1 MNTAKISRRIGLGDT
16 EELSRYSGLSE
27 AIEASLQLPIN
38 FKGIPRIGGELE
50 DWPGEKEYNL
60 DERIQ
65 RLVKRRANE
74 DSIDKQKLSDA
85 ERDKARAANW
95 RKYSVDEIDKYRFF
109 HAGQYADN
117 QIKLRLSYFWLN
129 HFTVGAKETT
139 PQLISDY
146 WERVIIQGL
155 DGTFS
160 DLLYNAITHPAM
172 LTYLDNIYNIGPN
185 SPKAKGCGSNAG
197 QASCVVG
204 LNDNLGRELLE
215 LHSVSPSAGYTE
227 EDITDCAKI
236 LAGWGNI
243 FDKNGWSKKPS
254 DFRRPWD
261 NFQSEPGVK
270 NVLGQ
275 KIPSGKEGLRV
286 LTDYLASHEHTK
298 RFISLKILTHF
309 CGEAYAVNHV
319 QKLIE
324 VWNRSDGDLG
334 QIHNEVLHMSIHS
347 NEPVFLWPTTW
358 CFQISRITG
367 ANIAAGFNEIGQD
380 NMRRH
385 VVDAGWIMS
394 EMGHDFWSKRQ
405 PNGFSDLKSDWIS
418 TEHLDRRIRYAGLM
432 FDHGNPKHNV
442 ERIIN
447 EHIKSEELKM
457 KLNSISNER
466 TRFIATMCSPE
477 ILEV

>member
-1 MNTAKISRRIGLGDT
+1 MDLANISRRIGLGGIYEISHHDSVS
-16 EELSRYSGLSE
+16 ELIKS
-27 AIEASLQLPIN
+27 AIEMPVT
-38 FKGIPRIGGELE
+38 FRGIPAIGRDVEN
-50 DWPGEKEYNL
+50 WPTDKEFDLN
-60 DERIQ
+60 DRIQ
-65 RLVKRRANE
+65 KLVKRRANE
-74 DSIDKQKLSDA
+74 DAIDKKKLPDA
-85 ERDKARAANW
+85 ERDKARRVNW
-95 RKYSVDEIDKYRFF
+95 QKYSVDEIDKYRFF

-155 DGTFS
+155 DGTFA
-160 DLLYNAITHPAM
+160 DLLYDAITHPAM

-185 SPKAKGCGSNAG
+185 SPKAKGCGSTAG

-215 LHSVSPSAGYTE
+215 LHSVSPSVGYTE

-275 KIPSGKEGLRV
+275 KIPSGKKGLRV

-309 CGEAYAVNHV
+309 CGEAYARKHV
-319 QKLIE
+319 EELME

-334 QIHNEVLHMSIHS
+334 QIHNKVLHMSIHS

-367 ANIAAGFNEIGQD
+367 GNIAAGFNEIGKD

-394 EMGHDFWSKRQ
+394 EMGHDFWSERQ
-405 PNGFSDLKSDWIS
+405 PNGFSDIKSDWIS

-432 FDHGNPKHNV
+432 FDHGNPKKDV
-442 ERIIN
+442 ERVIN
-447 EHIKSEELKM
+447 EHIKSEKLKT
-457 KLNSISNER
+457 KLSSISSER